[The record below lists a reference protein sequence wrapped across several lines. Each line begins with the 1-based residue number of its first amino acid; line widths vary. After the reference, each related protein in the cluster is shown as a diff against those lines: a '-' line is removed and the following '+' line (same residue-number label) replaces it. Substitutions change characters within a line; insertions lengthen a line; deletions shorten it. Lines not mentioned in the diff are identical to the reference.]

1 MGLFGNFKSCCGLLV
16 DLDKSRLSAQTMAAS
31 TRKTG
36 GLYGGIL
43 SPSTAPA
50 PSLPTATPATNEA
63 SASSVGHGAPSV
75 PQQTVDESAKP
86 VAGNVPNH
94 PLYTS

>member
-16 DLDKSRLSAQTMAAS
+16 DLCLSALTMAAS

-50 PSLPTATPATNEA
+50 PSLLTTPATNEA
-63 SASSVGHGAPSV
+63 SANSVGHSAPSV

-86 VAGNVPNH
+86 VAGNVPKH